1 MEQADQ
7 WLKEGKVHGVLCQE
21 EKLTLKVAQNGIE
34 QSVLRQIVNQ
44 YIHYKD
50 TLERLAREN
59 PQKLADAMEQM
70 KSETIGF
77 TEKKTTEGN
86 MDDTVSYFYA
96 IFAMTCLFASFA
108 GEDKMV
114 RLQADTSVLG
124 MRRGVAPVS
133 KAKVILADFICCEI
147 LEYASVLLVYGYMR
161 FALGIQLGEKT
172 GMILILLLAGTC
184 YGTMF
189 GFFIGALPKLTE
201 GVNLM
206 ISGIRNYFAHHA
218 PLVNHI
224 NPAALIVDS
233 FYALN
238 VYNTYGRF
246 CQNLVLLMCLTL
258 VFGIL
263 SLLFVRRKRYASV

>member
-1 MEQADQ
+1 MIRKEQIC
-7 WLKEGKVHGVLCQE
+7 KVR
-21 EKLTLKVAQNGIE
+21 T
-34 QSVLRQIVNQ
+34 
-44 YIHYKD
+44 
-50 TLERLAREN
+50 
-59 PQKLADAMEQM
+59 P
-70 KSETIGF
+70 F
-77 TEKKTTEGN
+77 
-86 MDDTVSYFYA
+86 
-96 IFAMTCLFASFA
+96 
-108 GEDKMV
+108 
-114 RLQADTSVLG
+114 
-124 MRRGVAPVS
+124 PV
-133 KAKVILADFICCEI
+133 DFICCEI

-201 GVNLM
+201 GVKVGICVGANLMFCAMSDLM

>member
-1 MEQADQ
+1 M
-7 WLKEGKVHGVLCQE
+7 
-21 EKLTLKVAQNGIE
+21 
-34 QSVLRQIVNQ
+34 
-44 YIHYKD
+44 
-50 TLERLAREN
+50 
-59 PQKLADAMEQM
+59 
-70 KSETIGF
+70 
-77 TEKKTTEGN
+77 
-86 MDDTVSYFYA
+86 
-96 IFAMTCLFASFA
+96 
-108 GEDKMV
+108 
-114 RLQADTSVLG
+114 
-124 MRRGVAPVS
+124 
-133 KAKVILADFICCEI
+133 
-147 LEYASVLLVYGYMR
+147 LLVYGYMR

-201 GVNLM
+201 GVKVGICVGANLMFCAMSDLM